1 MEEGRDR
8 SLVQRINQQPG
19 GGGASGG
26 GSSPGARQAGLE
38 PDSGLRRRASRMD
51 SEAISEIG

>member
-1 MEEGRDR
+1 MKPPLCG
-8 SLVQRINQQPG
+8 LNPG
-19 GGGASGG
+19 VRPPAGQGEHMRPG

-38 PDSGLRRRASRMD
+38 PDSGLRHGEGRMD